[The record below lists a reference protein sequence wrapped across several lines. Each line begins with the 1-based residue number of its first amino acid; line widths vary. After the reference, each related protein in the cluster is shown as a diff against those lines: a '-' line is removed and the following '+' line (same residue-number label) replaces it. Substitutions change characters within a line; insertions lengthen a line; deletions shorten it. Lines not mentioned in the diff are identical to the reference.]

1 MRRGDVYLVDLTA
14 DATGEPLHP
23 AVVVSN
29 DGANV
34 VALREGRG
42 PVTIVPISTNT
53 RRVLPFHAYLPAGS
67 AGLERNA
74 KALAEQVRTV
84 DGSRLARLVGHLAP
98 EAGRDLDRALRLH
111 LGL

>member
-1 MRRGDVYLVDLTA
+1 MRRGDVYLVDLTD
-14 DATGEPLHP
+14 DATGHQLRP

-29 DGANV
+29 DGANA
-34 VALREGRG
+34 VAGREGHG

-53 RRVLPFHAYLPAGS
+53 RRVLPFQAYLPAGS
-67 AGLERNA
+67 TGLKHHA

-84 DGSRLARLVGHLAP
+84 DGSRLAQAVGRLKP
-98 EAGRDLDRALRLH
+98 EASRDLDRALRLH